1 LARGSLLRWTECIVV
16 EIVEKLGQQHETEI
30 RIELSIIMD
39 RIMYIRAERG
49 KSMTKRMSASDA
61 KNRWGE
67 LVDTVVSQ
75 GESVIVENR
84 REPMLVVISPS
95 DFDEFQSL
103 RKEQRLREFRERL
116 EQIVEVQAQLNA
128 DLTEEEAEA
137 LVQRALEED
146 REDRS
151 SGLQAAG

>member
-1 LARGSLLRWTECIVV
+1 
-16 EIVEKLGQQHETEI
+16 
-30 RIELSIIMD
+30 
-39 RIMYIRAERG
+39 
-49 KSMTKRMSASDA
+49 MTKRMSATDA

-95 DFDEFQSL
+95 DFDEFQAL

-116 EQIVEVQAQLNA
+116 EQIIEVQSKLNA

-137 LVQRALEED
+137 LVQRALAED
-146 REDRS
+146 RDERS